1 MFMVILVGFEILH
14 SRLKFLAA
22 IFFQSNKDDVIRDS
36 DHECMIERV
45 ENITAYMST
54 CNNPLEITSD

>member
-36 DHECMIERV
+36 DHECMIERF
-45 ENITAYMST
+45 ENMTAYT
-54 CNNPLEITSD
+54 AHVNL